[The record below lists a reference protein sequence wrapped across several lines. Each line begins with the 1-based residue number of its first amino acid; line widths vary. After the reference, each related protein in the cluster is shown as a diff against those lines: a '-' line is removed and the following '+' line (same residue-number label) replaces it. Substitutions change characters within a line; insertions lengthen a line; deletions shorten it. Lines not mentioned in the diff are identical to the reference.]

1 MSTAQVRVVFRR
13 VRDVQKATS
22 LLSTFLV
29 QRRMFVWT
37 MSRTFYHILGVLNLN
52 IASSFQANAEQRA
65 LCERMWPK
73 RPRCTISKRGWL
85 LGTAVARA
93 SDDITIPRGVDP
105 TASTMEG

>member
-1 MSTAQVRVVFRR
+1 
-13 VRDVQKATS
+13 
-22 LLSTFLV
+22 
-29 QRRMFVWT
+29 MFVWT
-37 MSRTFYHILGVLNLN
+37 MSRTFYHILGFLNLN